1 MIRKILLGIIIV
13 MALGLGAGGGYWYG
27 MERGNND
34 SMVIAG
40 TSEKKPLFYRNAMN
54 PGVTSPVPAQDSMG
68 MDYIPVYAEE
78 DKPKKEPKILFYRNP
93 MNPEITSPTPVKD
106 SMGMDYIPVYAEEDE
121 PKKERQVLFY
131 RNPMNP
137 NITSQAP
144 AQDSMGMDYIPVYA
158 EEDSGNDTEPEGTVN
173 IDAVTVQNIGVRT
186 AIAEQRN
193 LSHDIRA
200 VGRVDYDEERLTRL
214 HPKTDGWV
222 EKLYIDKT
230 GEFVKKDSILL
241 GLYSP
246 QLVTSQQEYLL
257 ALNNREILKDSTF
270 KDIRE
275 GADQLIQS
283 TRERLTLLDVPEHQ
297 IRDLEKTRK
306 IKKSLHIHSP
316 FSGMVMKVGAREG
329 QYVTP
334 TTELYML
341 ADLSNIW
348 VYVDIYENE
357 MPWVKI
363 GDAAL
368 MEVAAIPGEVFTG
381 KVTYIYPYMKAKTRT
396 NQIRLEFDNQDLR
409 LKPEMFA
416 NVTVKASPQLDAVL
430 VPSEAIV
437 RSGIREQVFVVRE
450 PGKFEPR
457 VVTLGVSA
465 EGMTQIISGVKPGE
479 EVVTSSQFL
488 IDSESKLREA
498 TAKMLKALTNNSK
511 NKAKGSEAGANS
523 EITPDHEAMQET
535 DRSSMQGH
543 ESGQNDETSHKH

>member
-1 MIRKILLGIIIV
+1 MNRKIFLVITVII
-13 MALGLGAGGGYWYG
+13 ALVLAAGSGYWYALRQG
-27 MERGNND
+27 QDDND
-34 SMVIAG
+34 LSVSKESMG
-40 TSEKKPLFYRNAMN
+40 KEPLFYRNAMN
-54 PGVTSPVPAQDSMG
+54 PGVTSPEPAKDSMG
-68 MDYIPVYAEE
+68 MDYVPVYAEE
-78 DKPKKEPKILFYRNP
+78 DK
-93 MNPEITSPTPVKD
+93 
-106 SMGMDYIPVYAEEDE
+106 

-137 NITSQAP
+137 NITSPAP
-144 AQDSMGMDYIPVYA
+144 AKDTMGMDYIPVYA
-158 EEDSGNDTEPEGTVN
+158 EEDSGSDEEPDGTVN

-186 AIAEQRN
+186 ALAERRN

-230 GEFVKKDSILL
+230 GEFVKKGTILL

-257 ALNNREILKDSTF
+257 ALNNREILKDSHF
-270 KDIRE
+270 KDISE
-275 GADQLIQS
+275 GAIQLVHS
-283 TRERLTLLDVPEHQ
+283 TRERLQLLDVPEHQ
-297 IRDLEKTRK
+297 ISELEKTRK

-316 FSGMVMKVGAREG
+316 FTGMVMKIGAREG

-357 MPWVKI
+357 MPWVSI
-363 GDAAL
+363 GDTAL
-368 MEVAAIPGEVFTG
+368 MEVASIPGEVFTG
-381 KVTYIYPYMKAKTRT
+381 KVSYIYPYLEAKTRT
-396 NQIRLEFDNQDLR
+396 NQIRLEFDNRDLR

-416 NVTVKASPQLDAVL
+416 NVTVKASPQVDAVL

-437 RSGIREQVFVVRE
+437 RSGIRNQVFVVRA

-457 VVTLGVSA
+457 LVTLGVSA
-465 EGMTQIISGVKPGE
+465 EGMTQILAGVESGE

-498 TAKMLKALTNNSK
+498 TAKMMKVLEADSR
-511 NKAKGSEAGANS
+511 NKAKESETGAIS
-523 EITPDHEAMQET
+523 ETTDDHEAMQDHGSKMDQQEMDHST
-535 DRSSMQGH
+535 MQDH
-543 ESGQNDETSHKH
+543 KSGQNDETSHKH

>member
-1 MIRKILLGIIIV
+1 MLLGIFI
-13 MALGLGAGGGYWYG
+13 ALGLGAVGGYWYG
-27 MERGNND
+27 VERGNND
-34 SMVIAG
+34 NDNMVVAG
-40 TSEKKPLFYRNAMN
+40 SPAKKPLFYRNAMN
-54 PGVTSPVPAQDSMG
+54 PGVTSPVPAKDSMG
-68 MDYIPVYAEE
+68 MDYVAVYAEE

-93 MNPEITSPTPVKD
+93 MNPNITSP
-106 SMGMDYIPVYAEEDE
+106 
-121 PKKERQVLFY
+121 
-131 RNPMNP
+131 
-137 NITSQAP
+137 AP
-144 AQDSMGMDYIPVYA
+144 AKDSMGMDYIPVYA
-158 EEDSGNDTEPEGTVN
+158 EEDSGNDAEPDGTVK

-186 AIAEQRN
+186 ALAERRD

-200 VGRVDYDEERLTRL
+200 VGRVDFDEARLTRL
-214 HPKTDGWV
+214 HPKTDGWI
-222 EKLYIDKT
+222 EKLQIDKT
-230 GEFVKKDSILL
+230 GEFVKKGTILL

-275 GADQLIQS
+275 GAEQLVRS

-297 IRDLEKTRK
+297 IRELEKTRR

-357 MPWVKI
+357 MPWVTI
-363 GDAAL
+363 GDTAL

-381 KVTYIYPYMKAKTRT
+381 KVTYIYPYMEAKTRT
-396 NQIRLEFDNQDLR
+396 NQVRLEFDNRDLR
-409 LKPEMFA
+409 LKPEMFT
-416 NVTVKASPQLDAVL
+416 NVTVKASPQVDAVL

-437 RSGIREQVFVVRE
+437 RSGVRDQVFVVRE

-457 VVTLGVSA
+457 IVTLGVSA

-488 IDSESKLREA
+488 IDSESKLLEA
-498 TAKMLKALTNNSK
+498 TAKMLKALETKPS
-511 NKAKGSEAGANS
+511 AKPPKENV
-523 EITPDHEAMQET
+523 
-535 DRSSMQGH
+535 
-543 ESGQNDETSHKH
+543 N